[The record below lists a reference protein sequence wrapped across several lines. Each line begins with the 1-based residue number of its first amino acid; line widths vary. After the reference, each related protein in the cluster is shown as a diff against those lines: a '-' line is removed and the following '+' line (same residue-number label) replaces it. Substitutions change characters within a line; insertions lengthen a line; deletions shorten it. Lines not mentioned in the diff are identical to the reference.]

1 MHGALI
7 AFLADTL
14 AAHAIGGFKGSM
26 SFALR
31 ICRTCLVT
39 FDQIQEC
46 FSESSCALRTA
57 ESYFEQCSLLDGPLQ
72 SHYSTT
78 YGINYMSVLEE
89 VPGYSIINGLPHDIM
104 HDLYEGIVP
113 YELKLLLRHCLNSM
127 YFSVDELNG
136 RIERYGFDCN
146 EPRLLDNSVIR
157 GSESKIRQSASQ
169 MMSLSHNLPLII
181 GDKIPEEDRHWVSF
195 LLLLRICQISNS
207 PICSLDTIC
216 YLRVL
221 IEEKLHT
228 FKKVYPHEKLLP
240 KHHYMLHYPAQIER
254 LGPLIQCWTMRQE
267 SKLNFVKKVSRLSNY
282 KNICKTVAK

>member
-1 MHGALI
+1 MDGLTVNIGDNQITIHGALI
-7 AFLADTL
+7 AL
-14 AAHAIGGFKGSM
+14 AAHAKGSM

-31 ICRTCLVT
+31 LCRTYLVT
-39 FDQIQEC
+39 FDEHI
-46 FSESSCALRTA
+46 SESSCVLRTA
-57 ESYFEQCSLLDGPLQ
+57 ESYFEQCSLSDGPLQ

-78 YGINYMSVLEE
+78 YGVNFMSVLEE

-113 YELKLLLRHCLNSM
+113 YELKLLLCHCLSSM
-127 YFSVDELNG
+127 YFTVDELNG

-146 EPRLLDNSVIR
+146 EPRLLDSSVIQGNQSR
-157 GSESKIRQSASQ
+157 IRQSASQ

-181 GDKIPEEDRHWVSF
+181 GDRHWVSF
-195 LLLLRICQISNS
+195 LLLRICQISNS

-216 YLRVL
+216 YLCVL

-228 FKKVYPHEKLLP
+228 FKKVYPHERLLP
-240 KHHYMLHYPAQIER
+240 KHHYMLHYAAQIER

-267 SKLNFVKKVSRLSNY
+267 SKLNFVKKV
-282 KNICKTVAK
+282 CKQL